1 MFSKEKTKFIAKV
14 TIAHLTTYM
23 ICGMVFYKVFKYKDH
38 IDNIG
43 FKSIDDISG
52 RQLIIGQ
59 ITRGFLFGIV
69 LWWIKDS
76 FIGKKLGWL
85 KLWAILIIVGIIG
98 VYAPAPA
105 SIEGAIYLDPGDE
118 PQPLIF
124 ELGSL
129 GEVMLQPLLFS
140 LIVTYQRK
148 NKIVKQVQVN

>member
-1 MFSKEKTKFIAKV
+1 MLTKEKTKFIAKV
-14 TIAHLTTYM
+14 TIAHFITYM
-23 ICGMVFYKVFKYKDH
+23 VCGMVFYKIFKYQNH
-38 IDNIG
+38 IENIG
-43 FKSIDDISG
+43 FRKIDEISG
-52 RQLIIGQ
+52 RQLMFGQ
-59 ITRGFLFGIV
+59 ITRGILFGIV

-85 KLWAILIIVGIIG
+85 KLWVLLVIVGIIG

-105 SIEGAIYLDPGDE
+105 SIEGAIYLDPGE
-118 PQPLIF
+118 ERQPLIF

-148 NKIVKQVQVN
+148 NKVVKQVRI